1 MEKYGGYLHGNPY
14 EDREVCLDR
23 DMLDQ
28 QQFTPVT
35 IVGSVLDNHPMHACL
50 LFAIRIDRVVSWPD
64 MIFGSVNLSISPL
77 PFF

>member
-35 IVGSVLDNHPMHACL
+35 IVGSGEM
-50 LFAIRIDRVVSWPD
+50 IDRVLSE
-64 MIFGSVNLSISPL
+64 GSR
-77 PFF
+77 